1 MTRGKQ
7 HFNNT
12 VTILLMCSSSAID
25 TFQAFGWLTGPAH
38 IQTNVV
44 SMVFARGVPSDRVL
58 TAAISSRHKEIDIK
72 LETFFLKVDES
83 LATRRV
89 DKFL

>member
-1 MTRGKQ
+1 MTRG
-7 HFNNT
+7 
-12 VTILLMCSSSAID
+12 SAID
-25 TFQAFGWLTGPAH
+25 TFQAFGWLTGSAH

-44 SMVFARGVPSDRVL
+44 SMVFACGVPSDLVL
-58 TAAISSRHKEIDIK
+58 TAAISSRDKDLDIK
-72 LETFFLKVDES
+72 LETFFLKVDVF